1 MNAKLK
7 FGIHQLAVKVHLG
20 ECSLNYIGRYNT
32 KWCAGSDLITERPF
46 LHTRSVIRLEAAPSS
61 AVHTISTNP
70 TGSSLECNIAPPA
83 MAEGKW
89 RERKRPR

>member
-32 KWCAGSDLITERPF
+32 KWCAGRPN
-46 LHTRSVIRLEAAPSS
+46 HRAAIF
-61 AVHTISTNP
+61 TYQ
-70 TGSSLECNIAPPA
+70 ECNITPPA
-83 MAEGKW
+83 MAEGKCA
-89 RERKRPR
+89 EQKRPR